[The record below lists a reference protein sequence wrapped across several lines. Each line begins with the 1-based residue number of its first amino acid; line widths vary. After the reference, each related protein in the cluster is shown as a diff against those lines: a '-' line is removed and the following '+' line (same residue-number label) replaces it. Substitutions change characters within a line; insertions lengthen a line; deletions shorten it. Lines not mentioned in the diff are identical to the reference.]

1 MARDYLATEL
11 DGEPEE
17 YTVDIRPAPP
27 SVPGDESA
35 VRIAAAVDSAD
46 RRGWMTPDRTA
57 AEVDE
62 ALRDGDELW
71 AFKLVVQARDEV
83 ATMIRTG
90 DEASAAWLFRSRP
103 ISDERYDVL
112 LAALIEHE
120 FDQRDCRLTPRW
132 TGDLRLKDPWI
143 QPNPRW
149 GADWTREHTPTWL
162 AERGIFISAHDLT
175 TA

>member
-1 MARDYLATEL
+1 
-11 DGEPEE
+11 
-17 YTVDIRPAPP
+17 
-27 SVPGDESA
+27 
-35 VRIAAAVDSAD
+35 
-46 RRGWMTPDRTA
+46 MTPDLTA
-57 AEVDE
+57 EAVDE
-62 ALRDGDELW
+62 AIQEGDELW

-83 ATMIRTG
+83 ATMIRIG

-120 FDQRDCRLTPRW
+120 FDRPECRLTPAW
-132 TGDLRLKDPWI
+132 TRGLRLETSWI
-143 QPNPRW
+143 QPSPRW

-162 AERGIFISAHDLT
+162 AERGIFISAHDLS